1 MTPYTH
7 QTAFETAAKA
17 LIAQNDFSLV
27 DDGSTCAYRDPDG
40 NKCAIGH
47 LIPNEL
53 YGEVTEGLGVIEM
66 LKQAPSIAPLFAECE
81 DQFLTELQ
89 GVHDNLEQTAIE
101 SPEGFAIALS
111 RFAWDWDL
119 DASFIP
125 ALGEEIEDE
134 PGR

>member
-17 LIAQNDFSLV
+17 LIAQNAFSLV
-27 DDGSTCAYRDPDG
+27 DDGQTCAYRDPDG

-47 LIPNEL
+47 LIPDEL

-66 LKQAPSIAPLFAECE
+66 LKKAPSIAPLFAECE

-89 GVHDNLEQTAIE
+89 AVHDDLE
-101 SPEGFAIALS
+101 SPEGFAIALI
-111 RFAWDWDL
+111 RFARDWKL
-119 DASFIP
+119 DAGFIP
-125 ALGEEIEDE
+125 VPGEEIEDE